1 VKSRR
6 STASDF
12 LIPPLVWD
20 RIEYFQEI
28 RRAVLYF
35 EENLADRLSGRTV
48 AEVACLEQSAFSK
61 AFKRKIGL
69 TFRDFAECL
78 RLSRAI
84 EEMLKADQSLTEI
97 ALTVGF
103 VSLTNF
109 ERAFR
114 RRFGVT
120 PSAYRDQLLQER
132 GLKSPRLP
140 KGEAERSRLSF
151 AR

>member
-1 VKSRR
+1 M
-6 STASDF
+6 
-12 LIPPLVWD
+12 
-20 RIEYFQEI
+20 

-35 EENLADRLSGRTV
+35 EENLADRLSARTI

-69 TFRDFAECL
+69 TFRDFAECV

-84 EEMLKADQSLTEI
+84 DEMLETDRSLTEI
-97 ALTVGF
+97 ALAVGF

-114 RRFGVT
+114 RRLGVA
-120 PSAYRDQLLQER
+120 PSAYRRQLLQDR
-132 GLKSPRLP
+132 GLKSPRPP
-140 KGEAERSRLSF
+140 KGAAEPPELFF
-151 AR
+151 AG

>member
-1 VKSRR
+1 MKSRR
-6 STASDF
+6 SAADEF
-12 LIPPLVWD
+12 LVPPVVWD

-28 RRAVLYF
+28 HRAVLYF

-48 AEVACLEQSAFSK
+48 AGVACLEQSAFSK

-84 EEMLKADQSLTEI
+84 EEMLKTDQSLTEI

-109 ERAFR
+109 DRAFR
-114 RRFGVT
+114 RRLGMT
-120 PSAYRDQLLQER
+120 PSAYRKQLLQER

-140 KGEAERSRLSF
+140 EGQSERSRLSV
-151 AR
+151 A

>member
-1 VKSRR
+1 MVLKGRCS
-6 STASDF
+6 AAADC
-12 LIPPLVWD
+12 LIPAFVWD

-28 RRAVLYF
+28 RRAVLHF
-35 EENLADRLSGRTV
+35 EENLTDRLSGRTV

-69 TFRDFAECL
+69 TFRDFAELL

-84 EEMLKADQSLTEI
+84 DEMLKGDQSLTQI
-97 ALTVGF
+97 ALAAGF

-114 RRFGVT
+114 RRFGMA
-120 PSAYRDQLLQER
+120 PSAYRNRLLCER
-132 GLKSPRLP
+132 GLKAAP
-140 KGEAERSRLSF
+140 AELVS
-151 AR
+151 